1 MVKPNTVPHCFIS
14 YQTIAGALRIT
25 IILVNKVYVF
35 MMQYITHYREKQYTW
50 MNKLMAQTLHF
61 YNCTTKNAA
70 LFTECGINLNRY

>member
-1 MVKPNTVPHCFIS
+1 
-14 YQTIAGALRIT
+14 
-25 IILVNKVYVF
+25 

-61 YNCTTKNAA
+61 NNYATKNAA

>member
-50 MNKLMAQTLHF
+50 MNKLMAQTLRF
-61 YNCTTKNAA
+61 YNCTIKNAA

>member
-25 IILVNKVYVF
+25 IILVNKVCVF

-50 MNKLMAQTLHF
+50 MN
-61 YNCTTKNAA
+61 
-70 LFTECGINLNRY
+70 